1 MEQWDF
7 LIQREGDRVW
17 LPLGEGQTRLTPGR
31 YRVVARTS
39 VTDAVTEVCVRYEPQ
54 SEAGGTGQF
63 YRTTRQTDEDGTI
76 LVLPATDLSAGLWS
90 LSCSMAA
97 LRRDRPDD
105 PPQGQ
110 VRLWVEAPAVDLPD
124 SPPAASPVTEPPQP
138 PVGPIAKDTA
148 PTEEPQIG
156 DRQDLDLRLQLA
168 QDNYRLPD
176 REPLVLSGR
185 VDCLSGNSGTLSGL
199 HLRIRLREP
208 QSLHVVAA
216 LQRLLPRQ
224 AAPLEFSY
232 PVTIPESCQSRL
244 ILGEVVL
251 CDAVPTVLAK
261 QSFVVTAGLETLLNE
276 LADGQIDRSLI
287 ERSQPQSRPMS
298 RPNDRPLNPQSS
310 DSLPAAHDNNPNL
323 QQALPP
329 RLNLGSSSGKK
340 PLDLPSFGKPLPQ
353 PLENPFGELQQPSSS
368 SSPSPSFPDLPEQT
382 PLSPAP
388 VVPEASPDA
397 ADETNEVS
405 EVRSSPTSETSE
417 EERDLASP
425 PESAIA
431 PSLDGGLAPSRF
443 SSRLND
449 IAHNDDLSDWLN
461 ARAQQAND
469 SNPFSLGDDFESVLE
484 EASEVV
490 VDEDPGEPPPS
501 VAKLAATPP
510 PEQPVPTPE
519 LIVPTH
525 TLAVGRPALIR
536 VRLKQTPQ
544 RVYVKLWIHDRQ
556 NQLLLDGPRWL
567 TDFFPVDDDL
577 VESMIRLTI
586 PQGGV
591 ELQFEAI
598 AVDMDY
604 ERESYKVA
612 IARRVSP
619 PGLPSL
625 PLSSKPDP

>member
-17 LPLGEGQTRLTPGR
+17 LPLREGQTRLTPGR

-39 VTDAVTEVCVRYEPQ
+39 VTEAVTEVCVRYEPQ
-54 SEAGGTGQF
+54 SDSGGTGQF

-76 LVLPATDLSAGLWS
+76 LVLPATDLNAGLWS

-110 VRLWVEAPAVDLPD
+110 VRLRVEAAVDLPD
-124 SPPAASPVTEPPQP
+124 SPPSASPLPEPPEP
-138 PVGPIAKDTA
+138 PVAPIPNDLS
-148 PTEEPQIG
+148 PTGEP
-156 DRQDLDLRLQLA
+156 DRPDQRPDLDLQLQLA

-176 REPLVLSGR
+176 RDPLVLSGR
-185 VDCLSGNSGTLSGL
+185 IDCHSGDSGILSGL

-216 LQRLLPRQ
+216 LQRLLPPQ
-224 AAPLEFSY
+224 EAPLEFSY
-232 PVTIPESCQSRL
+232 PVTIPDSCQSRL

-261 QSFVVTAGLETLLNE
+261 QSFVVTAGLEMLLSE

-287 ERSQPQSRPMS
+287 ERSQPQSRPHTH
-298 RPNDRPLNPQSS
+298 PNARPLNPQQS
-310 DSLPAAHDNNPNL
+310 DSLPAARDNNPNL

-329 RLNLGSSSGKK
+329 RLNLGSSSGKTS
-340 PLDLPSFGKPLPQ
+340 LDLPSFGKPLPQ
-353 PLENPFGELQQPSSS
+353 PLENPFSELQQPSS
-368 SSPSPSFPDLPEQT
+368 PPSFPELPEQT

-388 VVPEASPDA
+388 VAPDTSPDRSPDG
-397 ADETNEVS
+397 ADETPEGM
-405 EVRSSPTSETSE
+405 SSPTSEEEIDRTS
-417 EERDLASP
+417 AS
-425 PESAIA
+425 ESAIA
-431 PSLDGGLAPSRF
+431 PSLEGGLAPSRF

-469 SNPFSLGDDFESVLE
+469 SNPFSLGDEFESSLE

-490 VDEDPGEPPPS
+490 VDDAPAEPPPS

-510 PEQPVPTPE
+510 PQQPVPTPE

-577 VESMIRLTI
+577 LESMIRLTI

>member
-39 VTDAVTEVCVRYEPQ
+39 ATGAVTEVCVRYEPQ
-54 SEAGGTGQF
+54 SESGGTGQF

-76 LVLPATDLSAGLWS
+76 LVLPATDLSVGVWS

-97 LRRDRPDD
+97 LRRDRPDH

-110 VRLWVEAPAVDLPD
+110 VRLRVEAPAIETSD
-124 SPPAASPVTEPPQP
+124 SPLSDSPRSDRSDPPVTEPPQP
-138 PVGPIAKDTA
+138 PLAPVANATA
-148 PTEEPQIG
+148 PTGEP

-176 REPLVLSGR
+176 REVLVLAGR
-185 VDCLSGNSGTLSGL
+185 VDCLSGNSPRLSGL

-208 QSLHVVAA
+208 QSLHVVTT
-216 LQRLLPRQ
+216 LQRLLPPQ
-224 AAPLEFSY
+224 EAPIEFSY

-261 QSFVVTAGLETLLNE
+261 QSFVVTARLETLLNE

-287 ERSQPQSRPMS
+287 ERSQPQSRQRS
-298 RPNDRPLNPQSS
+298 RPLNPQNA
-310 DSLPAAHDNNPNL
+310 DSLPAATDHNP
-323 QQALPP
+323 QQQKALPP
-329 RLNLGSSSGKK
+329 RLNQGRSPGKTS
-340 PLDLPSFGKPLPQ
+340 LDLPSFGKPLPQ
-353 PLENPFGELQQPSSS
+353 PLDNPFGELQQPRSPP
-368 SSPSPSFPDLPEQT
+368 SSPELPQQT

-388 VVPEASPDA
+388 LAPELGDDLPADA
-397 ADETNEVS
+397 AW
-405 EVRSSPTSETSE
+405 TSEMTSRPTSE
-417 EERDLASP
+417 EETAQTSAPD
-425 PESAIA
+425 SAIA
-431 PSLDGGLAPSRF
+431 PSLEGGLAPSRF

-469 SNPFSLGDDFESVLE
+469 GNPFSLGDDFESALE

-490 VDEDPGEPPPS
+490 VDDDPGVPPS

-510 PEQPVPTPE
+510 PQQPVPTPE

-567 TDFFPVDDDL
+567 TEFFRVDDDL
-577 VESMIRLTI
+577 LESMIRLTI

-598 AVDMDY
+598 AVDMDH

>member
-1 MEQWDF
+1 MMEQWDF

-39 VTDAVTEVCVRYEPQ
+39 ATEAVTEVCVRYEPP
-54 SEAGGTGQF
+54 SESKGTGQF

-76 LVLPATDLSAGLWS
+76 LVLPATDLSVGIWS

-110 VRLWVEAPAVDLPD
+110 VRLRVEAAAVDLPD
-124 SPPAASPVTEPPQP
+124 SPPSASPVPESPQP
-138 PVGPIAKDTA
+138 PVTPVANATA
-148 PTEEPQIG
+148 PTGEPDRQ
-156 DRQDLDLRLQLA
+156 DLRQDLDLRLQLA

-176 REPLVLSGR
+176 REALVLSGHI
-185 VDCLSGNSGTLSGL
+185 DCLSGHGAILSGL

-224 AAPLEFSY
+224 EAPLEFSY

-261 QSFVVTAGLETLLNE
+261 QSFVVTAGLETLLSE

-287 ERSQPQSRPMS
+287 ERSQPQSRQRS
-298 RPNDRPLNPQSS
+298 RSLNPQNG
-310 DSLPAAHDNNPNL
+310 DSLPAATDHNP
-323 QQALPP
+323 QQQPALPP
-329 RLNLGSSSGKK
+329 RLNLGRSPAKK
-340 PLDLPSFGKPLPQ
+340 SLDLPSFGNPLPQ
-353 PLENPFGELQQPSSS
+353 PVENPFGELQQPSSPP
-368 SSPSPSFPDLPEQT
+368 SSPELPQQT

-388 VVPEASPDA
+388 IAPELGDDLPADA
-397 ADETNEVS
+397 PWTS
-405 EVRSSPTSETSE
+405 EMTSSPTSEEETDQTSE
-417 EERDLASP
+417 S
-425 PESAIA
+425 ESAIA
-431 PSLDGGLAPSRF
+431 PSLEGGLAPSRF

-469 SNPFSLGDDFESVLE
+469 GNPFSLGDEFESSLE

-490 VDEDPGEPPPS
+490 VDDEPGEPPPS

-510 PEQPVPTPE
+510 PQQPVPTPE

-577 VESMIRLTI
+577 LESMIRLTI

-625 PLSSKPDP
+625 PLSSQSDP